1 MIFMAV
7 SSVMYLGHSWDGSK
21 PLTCLPLEFLAVIG
35 VVWKGNGQRGRVVLL
50 GSRMEELNG
59 DVGDIFMMII
69 FSHAE
74 TAFLRTIV

>member
-21 PLTCLPLEFLAVIG
+21 PLTCLPLKFLAVIG

-50 GSRMEELNG
+50 GSFHLN
-59 DVGDIFMMII
+59 
-69 FSHAE
+69 
-74 TAFLRTIV
+74 TANTKNSYERS